1 MMSISAMDGSST
13 SSACFSFQ
21 GAFGSSQTQRPEAD
35 EVVSSI
41 FEQDDADGDGLLSLE
56 ETPLDEDRFSSID
69 TDGDG
74 FISSEELSSDMQ
86 AHMEQSAAMGQLS
99 VLMQTGNVE
108 DMVSSI
114 FEQDDAD
121 GDGLLSFEETP
132 LDEEHFNI
140 IDSDGDGYITAE
152 ELSADMQDKMAE
164 GVMPPPSMA
173 EGAEQ
178 TAAASSGSSGSSGET
193 DEEEYDE
200 YDLNEDGV
208 VSVEELLQAFNQGD
222 TEAASQL
229 QNMGEG
235 LLSAMSQR
243 FATQAYQQQQQLI

>member
-152 ELSADMQDKMAE
+152 E
-164 GVMPPPSMA
+164 
-173 EGAEQ
+173 Q